1 MRLSQLTKML
11 TDLHQILRNIE
22 SVNDL
27 NRDAAM
33 QFIALFNK
41 LKTQLIGNVEIDSD
55 EDKKYLAMEDQD
67 VVPIT
72 RA

>member
-1 MRLSQLTKML
+1 MTKML